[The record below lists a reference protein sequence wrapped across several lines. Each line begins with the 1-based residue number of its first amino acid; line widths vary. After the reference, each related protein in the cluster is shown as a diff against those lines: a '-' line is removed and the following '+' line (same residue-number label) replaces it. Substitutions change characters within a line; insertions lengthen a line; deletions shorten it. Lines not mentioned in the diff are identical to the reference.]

1 MAENFIGEIR
11 IVGFPY
17 APKGWAD
24 CDGRLMPITQNTALF
39 AILDKRFGGDGKQTF
54 ALPNFK
60 GRAAVGQGK
69 GEGLVNYDVG
79 DQGGALEVTLKEAE
93 LPYHTHQGQA
103 SSNEANVQ
111 APGPD
116 RALARSTP
124 GFAYQGNTQE
134 DMVKMS
140 PQSTS
145 SVGSGKAHTNISP
158 CTVMRY
164 CIALQGTFPP
174 RG

>member
-1 MAENFIGEIR
+1 MAENYVGEIR
-11 IVGFPY
+11 VIGFSYP
-17 APKGWAD
+17 PRGWAE
-24 CDGRLMPITQNTALF
+24 CNGQLMPITQNPALWS
-39 AILDKRFGGDGKQTF
+39 ILEARFGGDGKKTF
-54 ALPNFK
+54 ALPNFQSK
-60 GRAAVGQGK
+60 AAIGQGK
-69 GEGLVNYDVG
+69 GEGLIDYDVG
-79 DQGGALEVTLKEAE
+79 DEGGALEVTLKEAE
-93 LPYHTHQGQA
+93 LPYHTHKGQA

-124 GFAYQGNTQE
+124 GFAYQGNTAE
-134 DMVKMS
+134 DVVKMS

-145 SVGSGKAHTNISP
+145 PVGSGKAHSNISP